1 MSTIEIIAAVLLSTL
16 LCDAVLLAIAPD
28 VRERLRR
35 PFDKFRA
42 WLFDE
47 PQEQPQTVDHCET
60 CTRWSE
66 CNGVDR
72 ENCPLWRA
80 NDKKE
85 L

>member
-1 MSTIEIIAAVLLSTL
+1 MRAIEIIAIFLMSTM

-28 VRERLRR
+28 VRKILRR

-47 PQEQPQTVDHCET
+47 PQEQPQTEDHCEI
-60 CTRWSE
+60 CLRWSE
-66 CNGVDR
+66 CNGADR
-72 ENCPLWRA
+72 ETCPLWSE